1 MRYAIIYD
9 IFVKID
15 MELNNLLYRLI
26 KNYFITFKNQPLDI
40 QIAFVLFLAGAFCT
54 LCFML
59 AYFFPGAMDRAQATG
74 GVIICSL
81 SAYALLHLSERH
93 IPLHIKLFFSFA
105 FGFITIGVVMP
116 LLCFLLKGHSL

>member
-1 MRYAIIYD
+1 MLLYKNIVD
-9 IFVKID
+9 KIN
-15 MELNNLLYRLI
+15 MELNNLLHRLI

-59 AYFFPGAMDRAQATG
+59 AYFFTGAMDRAQATG

-81 SAYALLHLSERH
+81 SAYALLHLSESY

-105 FGFITIGVVMP
+105 FGFITIGIVMP

>member
-1 MRYAIIYD
+1 MLLYKNVVD
-9 IFVKID
+9 KID
-15 MELNNLLYRLI
+15 MELNNLLHRLI

-40 QIAFVLFLAGAFCT
+40 QIAFVLFLAGAFYT
-54 LCFML
+54 LYFML
-59 AYFFPGAMDRAQATG
+59 AYFFTDAMDTAQATG

>member
-1 MRYAIIYD
+1 MLLYKNIVD
-9 IFVKID
+9 KIN
-15 MELNNLLYRLI
+15 MELNNLLHRLI

-59 AYFFPGAMDRAQATG
+59 AYFFTGAMDRAQATG

-116 LLCFLLKGHSL
+116 LLCFLLKGHCL

>member
-1 MRYAIIYD
+1 MLLYKNIVD
-9 IFVKID
+9 KID
-15 MELNNLLYRLI
+15 MEMNNLLYRLI

-54 LCFML
+54 LYFML
-59 AYFFPGAMDRAQATG
+59 AYFFTDAMDMAQATG

>member
-1 MRYAIIYD
+1 MLLYKNIVD
-9 IFVKID
+9 KID

-40 QIAFVLFLAGAFCT
+40 QIAFVLFLAGAFFT
-54 LCFML
+54 D
-59 AYFFPGAMDRAQATG
+59 AMDMAQATG

>member
-1 MRYAIIYD
+1 MYN

-40 QIAFVLFLAGAFCT
+40 QITFVLFLAGAFYT

-59 AYFFPGAMDRAQATG
+59 AYFFTDAIDTAQATG
-74 GVIICSL
+74 SMIICSL
-81 SAYALLHLSERH
+81 SAYALLHLSESL

>member
-1 MRYAIIYD
+1 MVLYKNIVD
-9 IFVKID
+9 KID
-15 MELNNLLYRLI
+15 MELSNLLHRLI
-26 KNYFITFKNQPLDI
+26 KNYFITFKNQPLDM

-59 AYFFPGAMDRAQATG
+59 AYFFTGAMDRAQATG
-74 GVIICSL
+74 GMIICSL

>member
-1 MRYAIIYD
+1 
-9 IFVKID
+9 
-15 MELNNLLYRLI
+15 MELNNVLYRLI
-26 KNYFITFKNQPLDI
+26 KNYFITFKNQPLDM

-59 AYFFPGAMDRAQATG
+59 TYFFTDAMDRAQATG

-81 SAYALLHLSERH
+81 SAYALLHLSESH

>member
-1 MRYAIIYD
+1 
-9 IFVKID
+9 

-59 AYFFPGAMDRAQATG
+59 AYFFTGEMDRAQATG

>member
-1 MRYAIIYD
+1 MLLYKNIVD
-9 IFVKID
+9 KID
-15 MELNNLLYRLI
+15 MELNNLLHRLI
-26 KNYFITFKNQPLDI
+26 KNYFITFKNQPPDI

-59 AYFFPGAMDRAQATG
+59 AYFFIDAMDTAQATG

-81 SAYALLHLSERH
+81 SAYALLHLSESL

>member
-1 MRYAIIYD
+1 MYN

-26 KNYFITFKNQPLDI
+26 KNYFITFKNQPLDM

-59 AYFFPGAMDRAQATG
+59 AYFFTDAMDRAQATG

-81 SAYALLHLSERH
+81 SAYALLHLSESY